1 MNLLITTTSIWHCD
15 HVVPWN
21 AMFIKGEKKTDIFF
35 GFDRISWLYVQYFY
49 FRLNVLTQW
58 PGRFALFLYEIFG
71 DEVQM
76 EEDNGST
83 ILCFRAFLR
92 LLNRFNLVLFYNLLV
107 CDSRLVYI
115 DAFYTLQKKIDENLK
130 PSETI
135 ASFLKVRVLFF
146 LVSIFCCTFL
156 SYRSKRNSFWK
167 SFHRNGISVFLHCL
181 IINLFFVLLNEKYTW
196 EYPVQKD
203 TINYCIGHFSSS

>member
-1 MNLLITTTSIWHCD
+1 MNLLITTINEFTYHNYQYMTLRPCG
-15 HVVPWN
+15 
-21 AMFIKGEKKTDIFF
+21 AMKCNVHKGRKKKTDIFF

-181 IINLFFVLLNEKYTW
+181 IINLFFCSSKW
-196 EYPVQKD
+196 EIHMRISCSKRHY
-203 TINYCIGHFSSS
+203 